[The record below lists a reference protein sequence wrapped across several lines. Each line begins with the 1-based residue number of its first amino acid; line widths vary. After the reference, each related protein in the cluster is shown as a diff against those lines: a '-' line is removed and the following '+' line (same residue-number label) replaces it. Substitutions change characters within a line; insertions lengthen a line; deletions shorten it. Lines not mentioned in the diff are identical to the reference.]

1 MGGGEKARPPQ
12 RMKPQPSPA
21 PATLPGVGAA
31 VPELSER
38 GSSTRRKRLGLQ
50 LGITPKAC
58 EEAIGI
64 DRARRVL
71 TCFAQRPMASAR
83 SPTCPHRR
91 SAPAAKEVVP
101 SELHSTPARAVS
113 ELGCRHHG
121 RDLRRAAPTSWRA
134 RSGSRWPVVCI
145 DALAAEYPE
154 HREARDGRRRGA
166 APHQGDAAR
175 PRAGALVPA
184 ADRRPHHVR
193 LRRVLLAPTC
203 VAPRRQHAQPRYEI
217 PDGGGPACSTTSFS
231 TRTSDSRRRSTSRRA
246 RAPWR
251 SAQVTGALSLTRV
264 PPRATSPRARGRR
277 SPAGSGAGRQRAAV
291 CFGST
296 RQSSNGARTVLS
308 SAAAEL
314 SAGSVAACDA
324 MYLLAELG
332 GPQPGPTS
340 MFIDDRATVVLVR
353 DPQASQAHRAPP
365 RPALPSRV
373 RRERRPARSGPS
385 TTSRTFSLPPKKFTL
400 FRASMNLSTDT
411 LA

>member
-1 MGGGEKARPPQ
+1 VEERSGDRCAVIDEGSSESDFAAGPG
-12 RMKPQPSPA
+12 PSISGWEWRR
-21 PATLPGVGAA
+21 PATRGGV
-31 VPELSER
+31 L
-38 GSSTRRKRLGLQ
+38 
-50 LGITPKAC
+50 
-58 EEAIGI
+58 
-64 DRARRVL
+64 
-71 TCFAQRPMASAR
+71 M
-83 SPTCPHRR
+83 
-91 SAPAAKEVVP
+91 
-101 SELHSTPARAVS
+101 
-113 ELGCRHHG
+113 
-121 RDLRRAAPTSWRA
+121 
-134 RSGSRWPVVCI
+134 
-145 DALAAEYPE
+145 
-154 HREARDGRRRGA
+154 
-166 APHQGDAAR
+166 
-175 PRAGALVPA
+175 
-184 ADRRPHHVR
+184 
-193 LRRVLLAPTC
+193 
-203 VAPRRQHAQPRYEI
+203 
-217 PDGGGPACSTTSFS
+217 
-231 TRTSDSRRRSTSRRA
+231 
-246 RAPWR
+246 
-251 SAQVTGALSLTRV
+251 
-264 PPRATSPRARGRR
+264 
-277 SPAGSGAGRQRAAV
+277 